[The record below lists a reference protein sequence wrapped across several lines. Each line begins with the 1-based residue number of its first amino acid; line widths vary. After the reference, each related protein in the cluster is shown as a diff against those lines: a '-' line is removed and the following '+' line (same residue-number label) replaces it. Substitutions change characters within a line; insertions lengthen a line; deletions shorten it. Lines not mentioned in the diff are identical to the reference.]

1 MSMEYKDHQTVEEGN
16 HMKEKD
22 KSKQRLQSKQ
32 RQSGNRREQ
41 QNKKPLTD
49 TLSSEMILHS

>member
-1 MSMEYKDHQTVEEGN
+1 MEYKDHQTVEEGN